1 MNRKGFTL
9 IELLAVIVIIALVA
23 VLVSPSII
31 GLFNTSKDK
40 LYDIMIE
47 DIKTAGEN
55 YYQECE
61 YGDLKNVTKATGCI
75 NKQSD
80 SNQITVTLGELVQ
93 TGFLKSDSENDQS
106 NKIENPKTGN
116 DISKCTVTI
125 TKVRSETGNNVTINT
140 TFNNKE
146 VCIDGE
152 YNEFSR
158 K

>member
-61 YGDLKNVTKATGCI
+61 N
-75 NKQSD
+75 
-80 SNQITVTLGELVQ
+80 GELSKISSYCKVSNNQ
-93 TGFLKSDSENDQS
+93 VENNEIKNISLDEMVRTGFLKANGEKSNNS
-106 NKIENPKTGN
+106 NKVVNPRTGN
-116 DISKCTVTI
+116 DISNCTVTI

-140 TFNNKE
+140 TFDNQE
-146 VCIDGE
+146 CIGE
-152 YNEFSR
+152 
-158 K
+158 

>member
-55 YYQECE
+55 YYLECE
-61 YGDLKNVTKATGCI
+61 N
-75 NKQSD
+75 
-80 SNQITVTLGELVQ
+80 GELSKISSYCKVSNNQ
-93 TGFLKSDSENDQS
+93 VENNEIKNISLDEMVRTGFLKANGEKSNNS
-106 NKIENPKTGN
+106 NKVVNPRTGN
-116 DISKCTVTI
+116 DISNCTVTI

-140 TFNNKE
+140 TFDNQE
-146 VCIDGE
+146 CIGE
-152 YNEFSR
+152 
-158 K
+158 